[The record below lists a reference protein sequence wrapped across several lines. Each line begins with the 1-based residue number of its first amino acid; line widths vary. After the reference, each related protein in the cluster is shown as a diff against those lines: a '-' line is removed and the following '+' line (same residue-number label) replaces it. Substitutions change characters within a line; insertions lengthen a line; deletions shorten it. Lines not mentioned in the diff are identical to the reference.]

1 MGIFTTNNI
10 IKSEYIDKGV
20 DYYNKLPPTM
30 GNNETKG
37 NNSIRFT
44 KIGNR

>member
-1 MGIFTTNNI
+1 MGIFTINNI
-10 IKSEYIDKGV
+10 IKSNKNKKGV
-20 DYYNKLPPTM
+20 DYYNKLPSTM

-37 NNSIRFT
+37 NNSICFT